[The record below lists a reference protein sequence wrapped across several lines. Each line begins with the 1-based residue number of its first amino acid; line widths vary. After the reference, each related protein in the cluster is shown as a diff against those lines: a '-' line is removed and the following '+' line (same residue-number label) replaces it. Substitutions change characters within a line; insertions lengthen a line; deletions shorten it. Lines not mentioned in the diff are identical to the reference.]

1 MNKSFILKACLFVT
15 GLAGIVTEYTLSTFA
30 TYFLGNSVLQ
40 WSLIV
45 SFMLFAMGL
54 GARVSRY
61 LENKLAASFV
71 YTEIALSMVIGF
83 TPILVLFAYPVLH
96 SIDWLIYL
104 LALLIGAL
112 IGLEIPLAV
121 RINDHYENLK
131 TNISQILEKDY
142 WGALLGG
149 ALFAFV
155 FLPYLGIEK
164 IPSFLAVLNL
174 LVAILL
180 FVVYREDVLRESRRL
195 PYILGLAMLANI
207 VSIFAT
213 TPVYNWA
220 EQMRYR
226 DRVIFATQT
235 PYQKIVMTQFRDDYW
250 LFLNGNE
257 QFSTVDEERYHETI
271 VHAPIVKSGIY
282 PGNVLVLGGG
292 DGLAVRELLKY
303 NDLQKITLVELD
315 REMVRLSREH
325 PVLRKLNKNALADS
339 RVSIVIKDAW
349 VFLER
354 DTSYYDM
361 IICDFPDSK
370 TPELARLYSYEFYQ
384 MATHRMRPNSV
395 LITQSGSPFYSTKA
409 MASIWK
415 TVASTQKGTTHAM
428 QLEMP
433 TLGIWGFIMLIQNG
447 QLPLP
452 AIPVPTGYLTDEGV
466 ARLFIFNKGELP
478 DTSAVEI
485 NTLSNP
491 ILERYY
497 RQGKW
502 ELY

>member
-1 MNKSFILKACLFVT
+1 
-15 GLAGIVTEYTLSTFA
+15 LAWKFHWLCAST
-30 TYFLGNSVLQ
+30 
-40 WSLIV
+40 
-45 SFMLFAMGL
+45 
-54 GARVSRY
+54 
-61 LENKLAASFV
+61 
-71 YTEIALSMVIGF
+71 
-83 TPILVLFAYPVLH
+83 
-96 SIDWLIYL
+96 
-104 LALLIGAL
+104 
-112 IGLEIPLAV
+112 
-121 RINDHYENLK
+121 DHYENLK

-325 PVLRKLNKNALADS
+325 PVLRKLNK
-339 RVSIVIKDAW
+339 KC
-349 VFLER
+349 FGG
-354 DTSYYDM
+354 
-361 IICDFPDSK
+361 FP
-370 TPELARLYSYEFYQ
+370 
-384 MATHRMRPNSV
+384 
-395 LITQSGSPFYSTKA
+395 G
-409 MASIWK
+409 
-415 TVASTQKGTTHAM
+415 
-428 QLEMP
+428 
-433 TLGIWGFIMLIQNG
+433 
-447 QLPLP
+447 
-452 AIPVPTGYLTDEGV
+452 
-466 ARLFIFNKGELP
+466 
-478 DTSAVEI
+478 
-485 NTLSNP
+485 
-491 ILERYY
+491 
-497 RQGKW
+497 
-502 ELY
+502 